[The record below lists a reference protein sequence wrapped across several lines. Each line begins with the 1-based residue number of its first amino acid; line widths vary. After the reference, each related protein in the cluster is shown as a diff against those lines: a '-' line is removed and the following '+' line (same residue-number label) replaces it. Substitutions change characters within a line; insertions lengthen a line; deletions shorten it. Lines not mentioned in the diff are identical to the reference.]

1 MPAEIWRRVH
11 GHDPCSTPR
20 WMVPTQSLG
29 CMGCAAPFPS
39 HSASSQLLLV
49 WMPPALGGHGWS
61 CQQMPRKGAG
71 GGTGWLWH
79 SRVPWACPRASTS
92 RARPWQE
99 LSRALVRTWCR
110 QRVAVGGSA
119 RGCQDG
125 CQEGEVMGSQ
135 QLNPHRA
142 GLAPPCAA
150 PAWVTASWVLGLSHG
165 AARLVPTSTPSLGFP
180 SSQLTPSTRQS
191 LPTPA
196 GRHRALAQRAEQSRT
211 HILLSASSTGPHE
224 PHRQPCALS
233 PTLLNPDQ
241 PHTHLLTVPCP
252 FPAETQSLGAASASP
267 AQPELG

>member
-1 MPAEIWRRVH
+1 MLGVRCPIPVSLSQQSAPAGVDAPSVGWPWLELPADAPERSRRGDWVA
-11 GHDPCSTPR
+11 
-20 WMVPTQSLG
+20 VAQQSA
-29 CMGCAAPFPS
+29 MGMS
-39 HSASSQLLLV
+39 
-49 WMPPALGGHGWS
+49 S
-61 CQQMPRKGAG
+61 CQHQQGQAMAGA
-71 GGTGWLWH
+71 
-79 SRVPWACPRASTS
+79 VPCPCKDMVQT
-92 RARPWQE
+92 E
-99 LSRALVRTWCR
+99 

-180 SSQLTPSTRQS
+180 SSQLTPSTGQS

-211 HILLSASSTGPHE
+211 HTLLSASSTGPHE